1 MTFGWFAI
9 SAKITKKHSIFQ
21 LTVFSGWLKAGEN
34 TWKLGTYVHMSTFSQ
49 RELMSPSKISFQFK
63 KTPTAAPLGKRE
75 RAPLAGFFS
84 TVADADDAC
93 RADEAQEELQRRSKR
108 LTLEDA
114 HAKAAR
120 LQHEGCTLAEAG
132 RYRAA
137 MARWS
142 EAIELEP
149 QRAALYELLAQAS
162 MALGEDF
169 RAIQFALR
177 ATQLAPTWGDGFL
190 TLARSHLNF
199 GELELAG
206 KHMDTALALLG
217 ASDELVAEQHET
229 QQLIA
234 KQREVIA
241 QREAQEALERD
252 ADKRQVLSCVK
263 HLFLR
268 GQTKVDETPL
278 LGK

>member
-1 MTFGWFAI
+1 MP
-9 SAKITKKHSIFQ
+9 
-21 LTVFSGWLKAGEN
+21 
-34 TWKLGTYVHMSTFSQ
+34 
-49 RELMSPSKISFQFK
+49 PSKVSFQVRSK
-63 KTPTAAPLGKRE
+63 KRE
-75 RAPLAGFFS
+75 RAPLAGCFS
-84 TVADADDAC
+84 TVNDVDDA
-93 RADEAQEELQRRSKR
+93 RWADKAQEELQHRSKR

-114 HAKAAR
+114 RAKAAR
-120 LQHEGCTLAEAG
+120 LQQEGCTLAEAG
-132 RYRAA
+132 RFRAA

-142 EAIELEP
+142 EAAELEP
-149 QRAALYELLAQAS
+149 QHAALFELLAQAS

-169 RAIQFALR
+169 RAIQFALH

-217 ASDELVAEQHET
+217 ASKELVAERREVQE
-229 QQLIA
+229 LVE

-241 QREAQEALERD
+241 ERAAREALERD
-252 ADKRQVLSCVK
+252 ADKLQVLSCVK

-268 GQTKVDETPL
+268 GQTKLD
-278 LGK
+278 GSS